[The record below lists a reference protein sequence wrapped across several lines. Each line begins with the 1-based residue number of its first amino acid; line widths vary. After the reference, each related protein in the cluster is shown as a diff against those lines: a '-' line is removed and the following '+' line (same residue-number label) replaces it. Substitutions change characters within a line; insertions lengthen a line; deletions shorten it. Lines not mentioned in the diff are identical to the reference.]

1 VSELDKTTIIC
12 RCEEISYEEIEEVI
26 GHGAGTFDDVKRL
39 TRCGMGPC
47 QAKICT
53 GLVAKVIQEQTGR
66 SFHEIPLPRMRMPLS
81 PIRLET
87 LATNSTAFST
97 VKSVLDEVELEDGEV
112 R

>member
-1 VSELDKTTIIC
+1 MDKTTIIC
-12 RCEEISYEEIEEVI
+12 RCEEISYEEVEEVI
-26 GHGAGTFDDVKRL
+26 VHGGKTFDDVKRL

-53 GLVAKVIQEQTGR
+53 GLVAEIIRKQTGLPL
-66 SFHEIPLPRMRMPLS
+66 SEIPLPRMRMPLS
-81 PIRLET
+81 PIKLET

-97 VKSVLDEVELEDGEV
+97 VKSVLDEVEIEDGKV

>member
-1 VSELDKTTIIC
+1 MDKTTIIC
-12 RCEEISYEEIEEVI
+12 RCEEISYEEVEEVI
-26 GHGAGTFDDVKRL
+26 GHGGKTFDDVKRL

-53 GLVAKVIQEQTGR
+53 GLVAEIIRKQTGLPL
-66 SFHEIPLPRMRMPLS
+66 SEIPLPRMRMPLS
-81 PIRLET
+81 PIKLET

-97 VKSVLDEVELEDGEV
+97 VKSVLDEVEIEDGKV

>member
-1 VSELDKTTIIC
+1 MNRLDKSTIIC

-26 GHGAGTFDDVKRL
+26 GNGARTFDDIKRL

-53 GLVAKVIQEQTGR
+53 SLVAKVIHEETGKPL
-66 SFHEIPLPRMRMPLS
+66 HEIPLPRMRMPLS
-81 PIRLET
+81 PIKLET
-87 LATNSTAFST
+87 LATDSTSFST
-97 VKSVLDEVELEDGEV
+97 VKSVLDEVELEDGKV

>member
-1 VSELDKTTIIC
+1 MLDKTTIIC

-26 GHGAGTFDDVKRL
+26 DQGARTFDDVKRL

-53 GLVAKVIQEQTGR
+53 NLVANIIHEQTGR
-66 SFHEIPLPRMRMPLS
+66 PLHKIPLPRMRMPLS
-81 PIRLET
+81 PIKLET
-87 LATNSTAFST
+87 LTTDSTSFSA
-97 VKSVLDEVELEDGEV
+97 VKSVLDEVELEDGKV